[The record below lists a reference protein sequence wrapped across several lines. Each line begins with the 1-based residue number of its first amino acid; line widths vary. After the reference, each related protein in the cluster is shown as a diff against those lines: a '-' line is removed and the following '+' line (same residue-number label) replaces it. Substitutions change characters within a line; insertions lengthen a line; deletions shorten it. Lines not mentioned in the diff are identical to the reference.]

1 VAVRFAS
8 PRDAI
13 RSGIALLPED
23 RRGQGLSAVMPVYA
37 NITLASLGN
46 FVRRL
51 LLWPRLEL
59 QHARRM
65 ITELAIR
72 TPSARQAA
80 GLLSG
85 GNQQKL
91 VLAKWPTQGVDVATK
106 AEIYE
111 LIRRLAA
118 AGKAVLVASSDLEEV
133 MEIGDRI
140 LALRQGHVV
149 AEFGNQALDP
159 ARVVDAIT
167 HGQAA

>member
-1 VAVRFAS
+1 
-8 PRDAI
+8 
-13 RSGIALLPED
+13 
-23 RRGQGLSAVMPVYA
+23 
-37 NITLASLGN
+37 
-46 FVRRL
+46 
-51 LLWPRLEL
+51 
-59 QHARRM
+59 M
-65 ITELAIR
+65 ITDLAIR

-91 VLAKWPTQGVDVATK
+91 VLAKWLSISADIFLLDEPTQGVDVATK
-106 AEIYE
+106 AEIYK
-111 LIRRLAA
+111 LIRSLAG

-140 LALRQGHVV
+140 LAIRQGRVV